1 MTVSTSGTPAHID
14 VPLAEDEPGIEVA
27 NRQPA
32 HWRIEV
38 DFTPEEVKRL
48 RAGLPG
54 DGRVTRFIK
63 QAALERA
70 DAEARRIASDELREA
85 D

>member
-1 MTVSTSGTPAHID
+1 MPAHID

-48 RAGLPG
+48 RAGLTG

-63 QAALERA
+63 QALERA

>member
-1 MTVSTSGTPAHID
+1 MPAHID

-38 DFTPEEVKRL
+38 DFTPAEVKRL
-48 RAGLPG
+48 RAGLTG